1 MEGFMIRGLHDSWH
15 LLRTA
20 RMFDNEQA
28 WIQSEAVATE
38 ILAACPSNVDALMI
52 RARARRFMGNL
63 SGAMDDYREVCKL
76 EPQDAYA
83 WLGQGAISIQRAL
96 ELYSLD
102 ERLKVMS
109 EQVYPCYRSA
119 AGLSPN
125 DGEIGLSLLE
135 LEICIGRHREA
146 VSTIGTWWNR
156 LQLPR
161 HTIIGAWL
169 GAIALILAG
178 KPERRW
184 MKFKNHLLEKTIRL
198 EPLAWVTTEI
208 TNYIKHLESAG
219 CGHEKLASIREIHEL
234 FLEHFGPAGP
244 LS

>member
-1 MEGFMIRGLHDSWH
+1 MIRGLHDSWH
-15 LLRTA
+15 LLSTA
-20 RMFDNEQA
+20 KMFDNAHA
-28 WIQSEAVATE
+28 WMQSEEVATK
-38 ILAACPSNVDALMI
+38 IIAACPSNVDALMI

-83 WLGQGAISIQRAL
+83 WLGQGAVGIQTAS
-96 ELYSLD
+96 ELSSLD
-102 ERLKVMS
+102 ERLKLMS
-109 EQVYPCYRSA
+109 EQVYPCYRTA
-119 AGLSPN
+119 AKLSPN

-146 VSTIGTWWNR
+146 VSTIGTWWSR

-169 GAIALILAG
+169 GAIALILAD
-178 KPERRW
+178 KPQRRW
-184 MKFKNHLLEKTIRL
+184 MKFKNHLLMKTIRL
-198 EPLAWVTTEI
+198 GPLAWVTTEI
-208 TNYIKHLESAG
+208 TNCIKHLECSG
-219 CGHEKLASIREIHEL
+219 CEHEKLSSIKEIHEL
-234 FLEHFGPAGP
+234 FIEHFGPDGP